1 MNRSTLILLA
11 LGAAHSLNHSLFLV
25 LPPLLSDISRD
36 LGASLQSMGLV
47 STLAFMLYGAGAL
60 IGGPLSDRLGGV
72 RVSMLSLALSGG
84 SALLFLLARD
94 LLTFGVGLTLM
105 AFWASFYHPTSNN
118 LISSLFTERTAE
130 AMGIHGAAGSIGQIL
145 TPTAAY
151 MIGVFLDW
159 RLAYAIFGALSILSA
174 LTLKWIPEG
183 DDGIKINEA
192 FQPLRLFEAPNLWI
206 LLLYNVLVG
215 LFYRGVELFFP
226 TFLSSNRGFSGG
238 LAAFSTSLILL
249 FGVLGQYL
257 GGRGADRYG
266 SEHIIFISSIGVLA
280 GMLILLLS
288 PMNIAGVMSF
298 IILFGAGYYSHQP
311 AMTSL
316 MGLVSPREL
325 RGTAYGIMFFFT
337 FGLGSV
343 STTIVGYLGERYNL
357 ELAFWF
363 MTLIATITLAT
374 SLAILRIRKGDRS

>member
-1 MNRSTLILLA
+1 
-11 LGAAHSLNHSLFLV
+11 LFLV

-47 STLAFMLYGAGAL
+47 STLAFLLYGAGAL

-151 MIGVFLDW
+151 LVGAFLDW

-174 LTLKWIPEG
+174 FSLRWIQEG
-183 DDGIKINEA
+183 INGIKRNEA
-192 FQPLRLFEAPNLWI
+192 FQPLKLFKAPNLWI

-226 TFLSSNRGFSGG
+226 TFLSLNRGFSGG
-238 LAAFSTSLILL
+238 LAALSTSLILL

-266 SEHIIFISSIGVLA
+266 SEHIIFVSSIGVLA

-298 IILFGAGYYSHQP
+298 IILFGAGYYAHQP

-316 MGLVSPREL
+316 MGVVSPREL

-343 STTIVGYLGERYNL
+343 STTLVGYLAERFNL

-363 MTLIATITLAT
+363 MTLIAAITLAT
-374 SLAILRIRKGDRS
+374 SSAILRIRKGDRS

>member
-1 MNRSTLILLA
+1 MRRSTIILLT
-11 LGAAHSLNHSLFLV
+11 LGAAHSLNHSLFLI

-36 LGASLQSMGLV
+36 LDASLQSMGLI
-47 STLAFMLYGAGAL
+47 STLAFLLYGAGAL

-72 RVSMLSLALSGG
+72 RVSMLSLALAGG
-84 SALLFLLARD
+84 SALIFLLSRD
-94 LLTFGVGLTLM
+94 LLTFGVGMSLM

-118 LISSLFTERTAE
+118 LISRIFTERTAE

-151 MIGVFLDW
+151 LIGVFLDW
-159 RLAYAIFGALSILSA
+159 RLAYAIFGGLSILSA
-174 LTLKWIPEG
+174 LTLKSISGEG
-183 DDGIKINEA
+183 GSVESNEA
-192 FQPLRLFEAPNLWI
+192 FQPLRLFKVPNLWI
-206 LLLYNVLVG
+206 LLLFNVLVG

-226 TFLSSNRGFSGG
+226 TFLSSSRGFSGG
-238 LAAFSTSLILL
+238 LAALSTSLILL

-266 SEHIIFISSIGVLA
+266 SEMVILASSMGVLA
-280 GMLILLLS
+280 GMLILLLL
-288 PMNIAGVMSF
+288 PTNILGVLAF
-298 IILFGAGYYSHQP
+298 IILFGAGYYAHQP

-316 MGLVSPREL
+316 MGMVSPRDL

-337 FGLGSV
+337 FGLGSA
-343 STTIVGYLGERYNL
+343 STTIVGYLAERYNL

-374 SLAILRIRKGDRS
+374 SLAILRIRKKE

>member
-47 STLAFMLYGAGAL
+47 STLAFLLYGAGAL
-60 IGGPLSDRLGGV
+60 VGGPLSDRLGGV

-118 LISSLFTERTAE
+118 LISSLFTERMAE

-174 LTLKWIPEG
+174 LTLKRIPEG
-183 DDGIKINEA
+183 DGGIKHNGP
-192 FQPLRLFEAPNLWI
+192 FHPLRLFKAPNLRI

-226 TFLSSNRGFSGG
+226 TFLSLNRGFSGG
-238 LAAFSTSLILL
+238 LAALSTSLILL

-257 GGRGADRYG
+257 GGRGADRLG
-266 SEHIIFISSIGVLA
+266 SEHVIFISSNAVLA

-298 IILFGAGYYSHQP
+298 VILFGAGYYAHQP

-316 MGLVSPREL
+316 MGVVSPREL

-343 STTIVGYLGERYNL
+343 STTIVGYLAERYNL

-374 SLAILRIRKGDRS
+374 SLAILRIRKGDKR